1 MLICRAVVFLLF
13 KEKTAYE
20 MRISDW
26 SSDVC
31 SSDLVRVAQDDRI
44 VARIFD
50 DEPKPLIPLFKFAQQ
65 TLEFVLAFAGADGGT
80 DGTGQGDCLNRAFAQ
95 RHIAE
100 RCDKPGAPISNAL
113 LGAPAGE
120 NNDRDIR
127 SCRLI
132 LYPDSP
138 TSENPAEQPSC
149 PPHDLQPVGH
159 T

>member
-80 DGTGQGDCLNRAFAQ
+80 DGTGQGDCLNRSEE
-95 RHIAE
+95 H
-100 RCDKPGAPISNAL
+100 
-113 LGAPAGE
+113 
-120 NNDRDIR
+120 
-127 SCRLI
+127 
-132 LYPDSP
+132 
-138 TSENPAEQPSC
+138 TSELQSLMRNSYAVFCLKKKKHEQKQ
-149 PPHDLQPVGH
+149 HK
-159 T
+159 TTYI